1 MRPGSG
7 CGCFARRDFAE
18 GSLSKV
24 DGGSTQFHTVQ
35 APLIKPFSFS
45 NYLITI
51 PLAFKSKRATA
62 YLSHMRRLVKKVIS
76 AGN

>member
-1 MRPGSG
+1 MRSGSG
-7 CGCFARRDFAE
+7 HGCFARADFEE

-24 DGGSTQFHTVQ
+24 DGDSALFHTVQ

-62 YLSHMRRLVKKVIS
+62 YLSHMRRLVKKAIS

>member
-7 CGCFARRDFAE
+7 CGCFARRDFEE
-18 GSLSKV
+18 GSLLKV
-24 DGGSTQFHTVQ
+24 DGDSAQFHTVQ
-35 APLIKPFSFS
+35 APLIKLFSFS

-76 AGN
+76 PGN

>member
-7 CGCFARRDFAE
+7 YGCLTRRDFEE

-24 DGGSTQFHTVQ
+24 YGGSAQFHTVQ
-35 APLIKPFSFS
+35 APLIKLFSFS

-62 YLSHMRRLVKKVIS
+62 YLSHMRRLVKKEIS
-76 AGN
+76 PGN